1 MKMSHFVNWIFA
13 FRKLDFLHFVFWI
26 SSKYGLFRFIS
37 YFRHF
42 VNWTDPIFGTAFV
55 KVPKHYQWIL
65 ALLSPFVKDLAAKL
79 MLAVAFKSAGKEN
92 KGKYSVKFPALH
104 YVTTKHAV
112 FLAIIVGGV
121 ATPATSICI
130 MATDFA
136 KTLQSTWKIIRKYK
150 NDPDSDIE
158 GIIIS
163 LLYFVFDHKL

>member
-1 MKMSHFVNWIFA
+1 MALLLVLWGYA
-13 FRKLDFLHFVFWI
+13 
-26 SSKYGLFRFIS
+26 
-37 YFRHF
+37 
-42 VNWTDPIFGTAFV
+42 IFGTAFV

-65 ALLSPFVKDLAAKL
+65 ALLSPFVRDLAAKL

-158 GIIIS
+158 GTIIY
-163 LLYFVFDHKL
+163 LLYFVFDHKLQFTQSTQSYT